1 MPWFK
6 KNLRQWLNRFSLRA
20 CFLTLFFS
28 GYSKKAPGTI
38 GSLVA
43 LLLGLPILIF
53 SANTLFL
60 AAILIGL
67 IAIAQIDKE
76 EEESKIHDSS
86 YIVIDELVGMWLAMA
101 ISGLSLAGVILSF
114 IFFRIYDITK
124 PSLIGK
130 IDKEVKGGL
139 GVVADDALAGVLAGL
154 SVLLAINILGFFN
167 IKL

>member
-1 MPWFK
+1 M
-6 KNLRQWLNRFSLRA
+6 
-20 CFLTLFFS
+20 
-28 GYSKKAPGTI
+28 
-38 GSLVA
+38 
-43 LLLGLPILIF
+43 LLGLPILIF

-101 ISGLSLAGVILSF
+101 ISGLSLAGVVLSF

-154 SVLLAINILGFFN
+154 STLLVINILEFFN

>member
-1 MPWFK
+1 M
-6 KNLRQWLNRFSLRA
+6 
-20 CFLTLFFS
+20 
-28 GYSKKAPGTI
+28 
-38 GSLVA
+38 
-43 LLLGLPILIF
+43 LLGLPILAF

-60 AAILIGL
+60 GAVFVGL

-101 ISGLSLAGVILSF
+101 ISGLSLAGVVLSF

-154 SVLLAINILGFFN
+154 SALLVIHILGFFN

>member
-1 MPWFK
+1 MDK
-6 KNLRQWLNRFSLRA
+6 FSLRA

-43 LLLGLPILIF
+43 LLLGLPVLIF

-60 AAILIGL
+60 GAIFVGL

-76 EEESKIHDSS
+76 EEETNIHDSS
-86 YIVIDELVGMWLAMA
+86 HIVIDELVGMWLAMA

-154 SVLLAINILGFFN
+154 SALLVISILGFFN
-167 IKL
+167 IKF

>member
-1 MPWFK
+1 MDK
-6 KNLRQWLNRFSLRA
+6 FSLRA

-43 LLLGLPILIF
+43 LLLGLPVLAF

-60 AAILIGL
+60 GAVFVGL

-76 EEESKIHDSS
+76 EEETKRHDSS

-154 SVLLAINILGFFN
+154 STLLVISILGFFN
-167 IKL
+167 IKF

>member
-1 MPWFK
+1 MDKF
-6 KNLRQWLNRFSLRA
+6 NLRA

-60 AAILIGL
+60 GAIFVGL
-67 IAIAQIDKE
+67 IAITQIDKE
-76 EEESKIHDSS
+76 EEESKVHDGS
-86 YIVIDELVGMWLAMA
+86 YIVIDELVGMWIAMA

-124 PSLIGK
+124 PSLIGT

-154 SVLLAINILGFFN
+154 SVLLVISVLGFFN
-167 IKL
+167 IKF

>member
-1 MPWFK
+1 MDK
-6 KNLRQWLNRFSLRA
+6 FSLRA

-43 LLLGLPILIF
+43 LLLGLPVLAF

-60 AAILIGL
+60 GAIFVGL

-76 EEESKIHDSS
+76 EEETKRHDSS

-154 SVLLAINILGFFN
+154 SALLVIHILGFFN

>member
-1 MPWFK
+1 MDK
-6 KNLRQWLNRFSLRA
+6 FSLRA

-60 AAILIGL
+60 AAVLIGL

-154 SVLLAINILGFFN
+154 SALLVINILGFFN

>member
-1 MPWFK
+1 M
-6 KNLRQWLNRFSLRA
+6 
-20 CFLTLFFS
+20 
-28 GYSKKAPGTI
+28 
-38 GSLVA
+38 
-43 LLLGLPILIF
+43 LLGLPVLIF

-60 AAILIGL
+60 GAVFIGL
-67 IAIAQIDKE
+67 IAITQIDKE
-76 EEESKIHDSS
+76 EEETKRHDSS

-101 ISGLSLAGVILSF
+101 ISGLSLAGVVLSF

-154 SVLLAINILGFFN
+154 SALLVINVLGFFN
-167 IKL
+167 IKF

>member
-1 MPWFK
+1 M
-6 KNLRQWLNRFSLRA
+6 
-20 CFLTLFFS
+20 
-28 GYSKKAPGTI
+28 
-38 GSLVA
+38 
-43 LLLGLPILIF
+43 LLGLPVLIF

-60 AAILIGL
+60 GAVFVGL

-76 EEESKIHDSS
+76 EEETKRHDSS

-101 ISGLSLAGVILSF
+101 VSGLSLAGVVLSF

-154 SVLLAINILGFFN
+154 SALLVIHILGFFN

>member
-1 MPWFK
+1 M
-6 KNLRQWLNRFSLRA
+6 
-20 CFLTLFFS
+20 
-28 GYSKKAPGTI
+28 
-38 GSLVA
+38 
-43 LLLGLPILIF
+43 LLGLPILIF

-60 AAILIGL
+60 GAVFVGL

-101 ISGLSLAGVILSF
+101 ISGLSLAGVVLSF

-139 GVVADDALAGVLAGL
+139 GVVADDTLAGVLAGL
-154 SVLLAINILGFFN
+154 SALLVINVLGFFN

>member
-1 MPWFK
+1 MNK
-6 KNLRQWLNRFSLRA
+6 FSLRA

-43 LLLGLPILIF
+43 LLLGLPVLIF

-60 AAILIGL
+60 AAVLIGL

-76 EEESKIHDSS
+76 EEESKNHDSS

-101 ISGLSLAGVILSF
+101 ISGLSLAGVVLSF

-154 SVLLAINILGFFN
+154 SVLLVINILGFFN

>member
-1 MPWFK
+1 M
-6 KNLRQWLNRFSLRA
+6 
-20 CFLTLFFS
+20 
-28 GYSKKAPGTI
+28 
-38 GSLVA
+38 
-43 LLLGLPILIF
+43 LLGLPILIF

-60 AAILIGL
+60 GAIFVGL
-67 IAIAQIDKE
+67 IAITQIDKE

-124 PSLIGK
+124 PSLIGT

-154 SVLLAINILGFFN
+154 SVLLVISVLGFFN
-167 IKL
+167 IKF

>member
-1 MPWFK
+1 MDK
-6 KNLRQWLNRFSLRA
+6 FSLRA

-43 LLLGLPILIF
+43 LLLGLPVLIF

-60 AAILIGL
+60 GAVFIGL

-101 ISGLSLAGVILSF
+101 ISGLSLAGVVLSF

-130 IDKEVKGGL
+130 VDKEVKGGL

-154 SVLLAINILGFFN
+154 SALLVIHILGFFN

>member
-1 MPWFK
+1 MDK
-6 KNLRQWLNRFSLRA
+6 FSLRA

-43 LLLGLPILIF
+43 LLLGLPILAF

-60 AAILIGL
+60 GAIFVGL

-76 EEESKIHDSS
+76 EEETKRHDSS

-114 IFFRIYDITK
+114 IFFRFYDITK

-154 SVLLAINILGFFN
+154 SALLVIHILGFFN

>member
-1 MPWFK
+1 M
-6 KNLRQWLNRFSLRA
+6 
-20 CFLTLFFS
+20 
-28 GYSKKAPGTI
+28 
-38 GSLVA
+38 A
-43 LLLGLPILIF
+43 LLLGLPVLAF

-60 AAILIGL
+60 GAIFVGL
-67 IAIAQIDKE
+67 IAITQIDKE
-76 EEESKIHDSS
+76 EEESKRHDGS

-101 ISGLSLAGVILSF
+101 ISGLSLAGVVLSF

-154 SVLLAINILGFFN
+154 SALLVIHILGFFN
-167 IKL
+167 IKF

>member
-1 MPWFK
+1 MDK
-6 KNLRQWLNRFSLRA
+6 FSLRA

-60 AAILIGL
+60 GAIFVGL

-101 ISGLSLAGVILSF
+101 ISGLSLAGVVLSF

-154 SVLLAINILGFFN
+154 SALLVISILGFFN
-167 IKL
+167 IKF

>member
-1 MPWFK
+1 MDK
-6 KNLRQWLNRFSLRA
+6 FSLRA

-43 LLLGLPILIF
+43 LLLGLPVLIF

-60 AAILIGL
+60 GAIFVGL
-67 IAIAQIDKE
+67 IAITQIDEE
-76 EEESKIHDSS
+76 EEESKVHDSS

-101 ISGLSLAGVILSF
+101 ISGLSLAGVVLSF

-124 PSLIGK
+124 PSLIGR

-139 GVVADDALAGVLAGL
+139 GVVADDALAGILAGL
-154 SVLLAINILGFFN
+154 SVLLVIHILGFFN

>member
-1 MPWFK
+1 MDK
-6 KNLRQWLNRFSLRA
+6 FSLRA

-43 LLLGLPILIF
+43 LLLGLPVLIF

-60 AAILIGL
+60 GAIFVGL

-101 ISGLSLAGVILSF
+101 ISGLSLAGVVLSF

-154 SVLLAINILGFFN
+154 SALLAINILGFFN

>member
-1 MPWFK
+1 MDK
-6 KNLRQWLNRFSLRA
+6 FSLRA

-43 LLLGLPILIF
+43 LLLGLPVLIF

-60 AAILIGL
+60 AAIFIGL
-67 IAIAQIDKE
+67 VAIAQIDKE

-101 ISGLSLAGVILSF
+101 ISGLSLAGVVLSF

-154 SVLLAINILGFFN
+154 SALLVIHILGFFN

>member
-1 MPWFK
+1 MDKFG
-6 KNLRQWLNRFSLRA
+6 LRA

-43 LLLGLPILIF
+43 LLLGLPVLIF

-60 AAILIGL
+60 GAVLIGL

-101 ISGLSLAGVILSF
+101 ISGLSLAGVVLSF

-154 SVLLAINILGFFN
+154 SVLLIINILGFFN

>member
-1 MPWFK
+1 MDK
-6 KNLRQWLNRFSLRA
+6 FSLRM

-43 LLLGLPILIF
+43 LLLGLPVLIF

-60 AAILIGL
+60 GAIFIGL
-67 IAIAQIDKE
+67 IAITQIDKE

-101 ISGLSLAGVILSF
+101 ISGLSLAGVVLSF

-154 SVLLAINILGFFN
+154 SVLLVIHILGFFN

>member
-1 MPWFK
+1 M
-6 KNLRQWLNRFSLRA
+6 
-20 CFLTLFFS
+20 
-28 GYSKKAPGTI
+28 
-38 GSLVA
+38 
-43 LLLGLPILIF
+43 LLGLPILIF

-60 AAILIGL
+60 GAIFIGL

-101 ISGLSLAGVILSF
+101 ISGLSLAGVVLSF

-124 PSLIGK
+124 LSLIGK

-154 SVLLAINILGFFN
+154 SALLVIHILGFFN

>member
-1 MPWFK
+1 MDK
-6 KNLRQWLNRFSLRA
+6 FSLRA

-60 AAILIGL
+60 GAIFVGL
-67 IAIAQIDKE
+67 IAITQIDKE

-101 ISGLSLAGVILSF
+101 ISGLSLVGVILSF

-124 PSLIGK
+124 PSLIGT

-154 SVLLAINILGFFN
+154 SVLLVISVLGFFN
-167 IKL
+167 IKF

>member
-1 MPWFK
+1 MNK
-6 KNLRQWLNRFSLRA
+6 FSLRA

-43 LLLGLPILIF
+43 LLLGLPVLIF

-60 AAILIGL
+60 AAVLIGF

-101 ISGLSLAGVILSF
+101 ISGLSLAGVVLSF

-130 IDKEVKGGL
+130 IDKEIKGGL

-154 SVLLAINILGFFN
+154 SVLLIINILGFFN

>member
-1 MPWFK
+1 MNK
-6 KNLRQWLNRFSLRA
+6 FSLRA

-28 GYSKKAPGTI
+28 GYSKKSPGTV

-43 LLLGLPILIF
+43 LLLGLPVLIF

-60 AAILIGL
+60 AAVLIGL

-101 ISGLSLAGVILSF
+101 ISGLSLAGVVLSF

-130 IDKEVKGGL
+130 IDKEIKGGL

-154 SVLLAINILGFFN
+154 SVLLVINILGFFN

>member
-1 MPWFK
+1 MDK
-6 KNLRQWLNRFSLRA
+6 FSLRA

-43 LLLGLPILIF
+43 LLLGLPVLIF

-60 AAILIGL
+60 AAVFIGL

-124 PSLIGK
+124 PSFIGK

>member
-1 MPWFK
+1 MNK
-6 KNLRQWLNRFSLRA
+6 FSLRA

-43 LLLGLPILIF
+43 LLLGLPVLIF

-76 EEESKIHDSS
+76 EEKSKIHDSS

-154 SVLLAINILGFFN
+154 SALLVIHILGFFN

>member
-1 MPWFK
+1 M
-6 KNLRQWLNRFSLRA
+6 
-20 CFLTLFFS
+20 
-28 GYSKKAPGTI
+28 
-38 GSLVA
+38 
-43 LLLGLPILIF
+43 LLGLPVLIF

-60 AAILIGL
+60 AAIFIGL
-67 IAIAQIDKE
+67 IAIAQINKE

-124 PSLIGK
+124 LSLIGK

>member
-1 MPWFK
+1 MDK
-6 KNLRQWLNRFSLRA
+6 FSLRA

-43 LLLGLPILIF
+43 LLLGLPVLIF

-60 AAILIGL
+60 AAVLIGL
-67 IAIAQIDKE
+67 IAIAQINKE

-101 ISGLSLAGVILSF
+101 ISGLSLAGVVLSF

-154 SVLLAINILGFFN
+154 SVLLIINILGFFN

>member
-1 MPWFK
+1 M
-6 KNLRQWLNRFSLRA
+6 
-20 CFLTLFFS
+20 
-28 GYSKKAPGTI
+28 
-38 GSLVA
+38 
-43 LLLGLPILIF
+43 LLGLPILIF

-60 AAILIGL
+60 GAIFVGL
-67 IAIAQIDKE
+67 IAITQIDKE
-76 EEESKIHDSS
+76 EEESNIHDSS

-124 PSLIGK
+124 PSLIGT

-154 SVLLAINILGFFN
+154 SVLLVINVLGFFN
-167 IKL
+167 IKF

>member
-1 MPWFK
+1 MDKF
-6 KNLRQWLNRFSLRA
+6 NLRA

-43 LLLGLPILIF
+43 LLLGLPVLIF

-60 AAILIGL
+60 GAIFVGL

-154 SVLLAINILGFFN
+154 SALLVINILGFFN
-167 IKL
+167 IKF

>member
-1 MPWFK
+1 MDK
-6 KNLRQWLNRFSLRA
+6 FSLRA

-60 AAILIGL
+60 AAVLIGL
-67 IAIAQIDKE
+67 IAITQIDKE

-130 IDKEVKGGL
+130 IDKEIKGGL

-154 SVLLAINILGFFN
+154 SVLLVINILGFFN

>member
-1 MPWFK
+1 MDK
-6 KNLRQWLNRFSLRA
+6 FSLRA

-43 LLLGLPILIF
+43 LLLGLPVLIF

-60 AAILIGL
+60 GAVFIGL

-154 SVLLAINILGFFN
+154 SALLVIHILGFFN

>member
-1 MPWFK
+1 MDK
-6 KNLRQWLNRFSLRA
+6 FSLRV

-60 AAILIGL
+60 GAIFIGL

-139 GVVADDALAGVLAGL
+139 GVVADDALAGILAGL
-154 SVLLAINILGFFN
+154 SALLVIHILGFFN
-167 IKL
+167 IKF

>member
-1 MPWFK
+1 MDK
-6 KNLRQWLNRFSLRA
+6 FSLRA

-60 AAILIGL
+60 GAVFVGL

-76 EEESKIHDSS
+76 EEETNIHDSS
-86 YIVIDELVGMWLAMA
+86 HIVIDELVGMWLAMA
-101 ISGLSLAGVILSF
+101 ISGLSLAGVVLSF

-130 IDKEVKGGL
+130 IDKKVKGGL

-154 SVLLAINILGFFN
+154 SALLVIHILGFFN

>member
-1 MPWFK
+1 MDKF
-6 KNLRQWLNRFSLRA
+6 NLRA

-43 LLLGLPILIF
+43 LLLGLPVLIF

-60 AAILIGL
+60 AAVFIGL

-86 YIVIDELVGMWLAMA
+86 HIVIDELVGMWLAMA
-101 ISGLSLAGVILSF
+101 ISRLSLAGVVLSF

-154 SVLLAINILGFFN
+154 SALLVIHILGFFN

>member
-1 MPWFK
+1 MDK
-6 KNLRQWLNRFSLRA
+6 FSLRA

-60 AAILIGL
+60 GAIFVGL
-67 IAIAQIDKE
+67 IAITQIDKE
-76 EEESKIHDSS
+76 EEESKVHDSS

-101 ISGLSLAGVILSF
+101 ISGLSLAGVVLSF

-154 SVLLAINILGFFN
+154 SALLVINVLGFFN

>member
-1 MPWFK
+1 MDK
-6 KNLRQWLNRFSLRA
+6 FSLRA

-101 ISGLSLAGVILSF
+101 ISGLSLVGVVLSF

-154 SVLLAINILGFFN
+154 SALLVIHILGFFN

>member
-1 MPWFK
+1 MDK
-6 KNLRQWLNRFSLRA
+6 FSLRA

-43 LLLGLPILIF
+43 LLLGLPVLIF

-60 AAILIGL
+60 GAIFVGL
-67 IAIAQIDKE
+67 VAIAQIDKE
-76 EEESKIHDSS
+76 EEETKIHDSS

-124 PSLIGK
+124 PSLIGR

-154 SVLLAINILGFFN
+154 SALLVIHILGFFN
-167 IKL
+167 IKF

>member
-1 MPWFK
+1 M
-6 KNLRQWLNRFSLRA
+6 
-20 CFLTLFFS
+20 
-28 GYSKKAPGTI
+28 
-38 GSLVA
+38 
-43 LLLGLPILIF
+43 LLGLPILAF

-60 AAILIGL
+60 GAIFVGL

-76 EEESKIHDSS
+76 EEESKRHDSS

-154 SVLLAINILGFFN
+154 SVLLVINVLGFFN
-167 IKL
+167 IKF